1 MSFVIHI
8 FLHVKCTLQTTSNV
22 PCICTVQSTSHT
34 CIRMYIW
41 CTFVRSFNAHWL
53 CDSKCTLQ
61 CVCNVHYTGTS
72 KCAFKCTF
80 FTMHIGG
87 TSYALYTMYI
97 QCTLEVVRNAQNSF
111 QIEKDES
118 GVWRTKRGLRGSGE
132 IHFEG
137 RELTDRVV
145 RHRVIGEADSLG
157 VLGPLLVLGLRQIS
171 HGAIPESPPW
181 LDFPVGLWVVS
192 AGGSALCAG
201 DGRDEG
207 HQIAQELRSIVR
219 MDDVGGA
226 AAKI

>member
-87 TSYALYTMYI
+87 TSYALSTMYI
-97 QCTLEVVRNAQNSF
+97 QCTLEVVRNALNSS
-111 QIEKDES
+111 QI
-118 GVWRTKRGLRGSGE
+118 WWCWWLGLG
-132 IHFEG
+132 
-137 RELTDRVV
+137 
-145 RHRVIGEADSLG
+145 LG
-157 VLGPLLVLGLRQIS
+157 WGLRQVKTRQDKLRQVKT
-171 HGAIPESPPW
+171 GQ
-181 LDFPVGLWVVS
+181 DRT
-192 AGGSALCAG
+192 GGKG
-201 DGRDEG
+201 QDRPG
-207 HQIAQELRSIVR
+207 
-219 MDDVGGA
+219 
-226 AAKI
+226 